1 MMTTIQDPV
10 WTTKSTGA
18 NVGFTT
24 DGTPVH
30 VYVLR
35 DDGIEVAVMNY
46 GARIV
51 SIRTPDRYGNLAD
64 VVLSYSGLDGF
75 VADVSS
81 YLGAV
86 VGRYANRIAEG
97 HFSIDG
103 HTIQTAINNGA
114 NTLHGGSDGFDRRVW
129 AAHSFS
135 SGVELT
141 LKSEDGDQGF
151 PGNLAVRVRYTV
163 MPRALRIDYFFTT
176 DRTTVVNLTNHAYF
190 NLSGHPETSILG
202 DELAIAADYYTPIDS
217 RLIPVGTLLPVDDTP
232 FDFRSRTVIG
242 SRIESDDRQL
252 ELAGGYDH
260 NFVLTGE
267 AGELRKVAHLHNPDS
282 GRTLTVSTTEPG
294 VQFYTG
300 NFLDGTSYGA
310 AQERHGRR
318 TGLCLET
325 QHFPDS
331 PNHSNFPSTE
341 LRPGQMGGSTTIFE
355 FSVDTPWN
363 HDVAQSPGTALHE

>member
-1 MMTTIQDPV
+1 MTTPIQYPA
-10 WTTKSTGA
+10 WTTKSSGA
-18 NVGFTT
+18 NIGFTA
-24 DGTPVH
+24 DGTAVH
-30 VYVLR
+30 LYVLKG
-35 DDGIEVAVMNY
+35 DGIEAAIMNY

-64 VVLSYSGLDGF
+64 VILSYSGLDGY
-75 VADVSS
+75 VADISS

-86 VGRYANRIAEG
+86 VGRYANRIAGG

-103 HTIQTAINNGA
+103 RTIQTGINNGA

-129 AAHSFS
+129 AAQSFS

-141 LKSEDGDQGF
+141 FKSKDGDQGF
-151 PGNLAVRVRYTV
+151 PGNLTARVRYTV
-163 MPRALRIDYFFTT
+163 LPRALRIDYFFTT

-190 NLSGHPETSILG
+190 NLSGRRETSILG
-202 DELAIAADYYTPIDS
+202 DELAIAAEHYTPIDS
-217 RLIPVGTLLPVDDTP
+217 RLIPIGTLCPVDNTP

-242 SRIESDDRQL
+242 SRIECDNRQL
-252 ELAGGYDH
+252 GLAGGYDH

-267 AGELRKVAHLHNPDS
+267 AGELRAVAHLHNPDS

-294 VQFYTG
+294 LQFYTG
-300 NFLDGTSYGA
+300 NFLDGAPYGA
-310 AQERHGRR
+310 AREWHRRR

-331 PNHSNFPSTE
+331 PNHPNFPSTE
-341 LRPGQMGGSTTIFE
+341 LLPGRMGRSTTIFE
-355 FSVDTPWN
+355 LSVDT
-363 HDVAQSPGTALHE
+363 S

>member
-1 MMTTIQDPV
+1 MTAIEDP
-10 WTTKSTGA
+10 WTKKNSGA
-18 NVGFTT
+18 NVGLTA

-30 VYVLR
+30 LYVLR
-35 DDGIEVAVMNY
+35 NEAIEVAIMNY

-51 SIRTPDRYGNLAD
+51 SIQTPDRDGNLAD
-64 VVLSYSGLDGF
+64 VVLNYSGLDGY

-81 YLGAV
+81 YLGAI
-86 VGRYANRIAEG
+86 VGRYANRIAG
-97 HFSIDG
+97 GRFSIDG
-103 HTIQTAINNGA
+103 RTIHTTINNGA
-114 NTLHGGSDGFDRRVW
+114 NMLHGGSNGFDRRVW
-129 AAHSFS
+129 SAQCFS

-141 LKSEDGDQGF
+141 VESEDGDQGF
-151 PGNLAVRVRYTV
+151 PGNLTVQVRYTV
-163 MPRALRIDYFFTT
+163 LPRALRIDYSFTT

-190 NLSGHPETSILG
+190 NLSGRPETSILG

-217 RLIPVGTLLPVDDTP
+217 RLIPVGTLCPVDDTP

-294 VQFYTG
+294 LQFYTG

-310 AQERHGRR
+310 AQESHRKR

-331 PNHSNFPSTE
+331 PNHPNFPSTE
-341 LRPGQMGGSTTIFE
+341 LRPGQIGHSTTIFE

-363 HDVAQSPGTALHE
+363 QDAAQSPGTLLHE

>member
-1 MMTTIQDPV
+1 MTGIQDPP
-10 WTTKSTGA
+10 WTKKSSGA
-18 NVGFTT
+18 NVGLTP

-30 VYVLR
+30 LYVLR
-35 DDGIEVAVMNY
+35 DDGIEVAIMNY

-51 SIRTPDRYGNLAD
+51 SIRTPDRDGNLAD
-64 VVLSYSGLDGF
+64 VVLNYSALDGY

-81 YLGAV
+81 YQGAV
-86 VGRYANRIAEG
+86 VGRYANRIAAG
-97 HFSIDG
+97 QFSIDG
-103 HTIQTAINNGA
+103 RTIQTTINNGA
-114 NTLHGGSDGFDRRVW
+114 NMLHGGSDGFDRRVW
-129 AAHSFS
+129 AAHPLP

-151 PGNLAVRVRYTV
+151 PGNLTVRVRYTV
-163 MPRALRIDYFFTT
+163 MPHALRIDYFFTT

-190 NLSGHPETSILG
+190 NLSGHHETSILG
-202 DELAIAADYYTPIDS
+202 DELAIAADHYTPIDS
-217 RLIPVGTLLPVDDTP
+217 RLIPVGTLWPVDDTP
-232 FDFRSRTVIG
+232 FDFRSSSVIG

-267 AGELRKVAHLHNPDS
+267 IGELRKVAHLHNPES

-294 VQFYTG
+294 LQFYTG

-331 PNHSNFPSTE
+331 PNHPNFPSTE
-341 LRPGQMGGSTTIFE
+341 LRPGQIGRSTTIFE
-355 FSVDTPWN
+355 FSVDAQWN
-363 HDVAQSPGTALHE
+363 HDVAQSPGA

>member
-1 MMTTIQDPV
+1 MLNMMTAIQDP
-10 WTTKSTGA
+10 WTKKNSGA
-18 NVGFTT
+18 KVGLTA

-30 VYVLR
+30 LYVLR
-35 DDGIEVAVMNY
+35 DDGIEVAIMNY

-51 SIRTPDRYGNLAD
+51 SIRTPDRYGNSAD
-64 VVLSYSGLDGF
+64 VVLNYSSLDGY
-75 VADVSS
+75 VTDRSS

-97 HFSIDG
+97 RFSIDG
-103 HTIQTAINNGA
+103 RTFQTTINNGA
-114 NTLHGGSDGFDRRVW
+114 NMLHGGSDGFDRRVW
-129 AAHSFS
+129 AAQPFS
-135 SGVELT
+135 AGVELT

-151 PGNLAVRVRYTV
+151 PGNLTVRIRYTV
-163 MPRALRIDYFFTT
+163 MPRALRIDYSFTT
-176 DRTTVVNLTNHAYF
+176 DRTTAVNLTNHAYF
-190 NLSGHPETSILG
+190 NLSGRPGTSILG
-202 DELAIAADYYTPIDS
+202 DELAIAADCYTPIDS
-217 RLIPVGTLLPVDDTP
+217 RLIPVGSLLPVDNTP
-232 FDFRSRTVIG
+232 FDFRSSTVIG

-260 NFVLTGE
+260 NFVLAGE

-294 VQFYTG
+294 LQFYTG
-300 NFLDGTSYGA
+300 NFLDGTAYGA

-331 PNHSNFPSTE
+331 PNHPNFPSTE
-341 LRPGQMGGSTTIFE
+341 LRPGQIGRSTTIFE

-363 HDVAQSPGTALHE
+363 HDVAQSPGAQ

>member
-1 MMTTIQDPV
+1 MMTGIQDPA
-10 WTTKSTGA
+10 WTKSSGA
-18 NVGFTT
+18 SVGLTA

-30 VYVLR
+30 LYVLR
-35 DDGIEVAVMNY
+35 DDGIEVAIMNY

-190 NLSGHPETSILG
+190 NLSGHPVTSILG

-217 RLIPVGTLLPVDDTP
+217 RLIPV
-232 FDFRSRTVIG
+232 
-242 SRIESDDRQL
+242 
-252 ELAGGYDH
+252 
-260 NFVLTGE
+260 
-267 AGELRKVAHLHNPDS
+267 
-282 GRTLTVSTTEPG
+282 
-294 VQFYTG
+294 
-300 NFLDGTSYGA
+300 
-310 AQERHGRR
+310 
-318 TGLCLET
+318 
-325 QHFPDS
+325 
-331 PNHSNFPSTE
+331 
-341 LRPGQMGGSTTIFE
+341 
-355 FSVDTPWN
+355 
-363 HDVAQSPGTALHE
+363 

>member
-1 MMTTIQDPV
+1 MLNMMTAIQDP
-10 WTTKSTGA
+10 WTKKSSGA
-18 NVGFTT
+18 NVGLTA

-30 VYVLR
+30 LYVLR
-35 DDGIEVAVMNY
+35 ADGIEVAIMNY

-51 SIRTPDRYGNLAD
+51 SIRTPDRDGNLAD
-64 VVLSYSGLDGF
+64 VVLNYSGLDGY

-81 YLGAV
+81 YLGAI
-86 VGRYANRIAEG
+86 VGRYANRISEG
-97 HFSIDG
+97 RFLIDG
-103 HTIQTAINNGA
+103 RTIQTTVNNNG
-114 NTLHGGSDGFDRRVW
+114 NMLHGGSDGFDRRVW
-129 AAHSFS
+129 SGQCFS
-135 SGVELT
+135 SWVELT
-141 LKSEDGDQGF
+141 LKSDDGDQGF
-151 PGNLAVRVRYTV
+151 PGNLTVRVRYTV
-163 MPRALRIDYFFTT
+163 MPRALRMDYFFTT

-190 NLSGHPETSILG
+190 NLSGNHETSIFG
-202 DELAIAADYYTPIDS
+202 DELAIAADHYTPIDS
-217 RLIPVGTLLPVDDTP
+217 RLIPIGMLWPVDDTP

-260 NFVLTGE
+260 NFVLTGA

-282 GRTLTVSTTEPG
+282 GRALTVSTTEPG
-294 VQFYTG
+294 LQFYTG

-331 PNHSNFPSTE
+331 PNHPNFLSTE
-341 LRPGQMGGSTTIFE
+341 LRPGTIGRSTTIFE
-355 FSVDTPWN
+355 FSADTP
-363 HDVAQSPGTALHE
+363 